1 MTGSRRSLTVKYAM
15 QLFPFPATHVMTAHS
30 SSRRIRSLPRFAL
43 AAAVTVGA
51 CGGKDTVPADSTRV
65 NTATAATP
73 ALGPGEAMLDYDQLG
88 AGKSDRLTDTITSWD
103 ARDENVKDVREF
115 ARAVD
120 KPK

>member
-1 MTGSRRSLTVKYAM
+1 
-15 QLFPFPATHVMTAHS
+15 MTAHS
-30 SSRRIRSLPRFAL
+30 SSRRIRSLPRLAL

-88 AGKSDRLTDTITSWD
+88 AGKSDPLTDTITSWD
-103 ARDENVKDVREF
+103 ARAENVKDVREF